1 MKAYIRKRTVPLQ
14 TSSKTFLEFYLYW
27 DGSYLTWPHE
37 RVARFEKRI
46 LKEHTLDPSQWTS
59 SYLDPNYESSITLLF
74 VDSTATTKV
83 VKRTK
88 EDIQN
93 DGIWSVYDDTVPK
106 GNFSDPSQNIEVESQ
121 STLYGIP
128 IDPNIWRILCFGLKH
143 MYGTSPW
150 SECRI
155 QEDPLVVYH
164 GTDKQIVPSIIK
176 EGLKP
181 TFGMLGTGI
190 YFGTFWKS
198 FRFATRTQDY
208 VKREGAI
215 LRCFAFWTSM
225 AYKTGRSDS
234 CACKECAKA
243 LKVRSKQ
250 KREDAIFKTRF
261 CDHQA
266 LLLKFYEAV
275 RALPEA
281 GSPIKNEEYV
291 CLNNSKVYM
300 DTVAYAISTTEH
312 HEALN
317 RALTIL

>member
-1 MKAYIRKRTVPLQ
+1 MKAYIRKRHVTLH
-14 TSSKTFLEFYLYW
+14 TCTKTFFEFYLCW
-27 DGSYLTWPHE
+27 DGSYLTWPRE
-37 RVARFEKRI
+37 RNARFEKRI
-46 LKEHTLDPSQWTS
+46 LKEIQLEKGLWISA
-59 SYLDPNYESSITLLF
+59 YLDQNYEAPVTLLF
-74 VDSTATTKV
+74 VDSTASTKL

-88 EDIQN
+88 DDIQK
-93 DGIWSVYDDTVPK
+93 DGIWSVYDDAVPK
-106 GNFSDPSQNIEVESQ
+106 GHFSDCDLKVPGH
-121 STLYGIP
+121 STVYGIP
-128 IDPNIWRILCFGLKH
+128 IHPNVWRVLCFGLKH
-143 MYGTSPW
+143 IYEQSPW
-150 SECRI
+150 NDCTI
-155 QEDPLVVYH
+155 QNEPLVVYH
-164 GTDKQIVPSIIK
+164 GTDKSVIANIVK
-176 EGLKP
+176 DGLRP

-208 VKREGAI
+208 IKREGAI
-215 LRCFAFWTSM
+215 LRCFAFWTSV
-225 AYKTGRSDS
+225 AYKTGRSDP

-261 CDHQA
+261 CDHEA

-281 GSPIKNEEYV
+281 RSPIKNEEYI
-291 CLNNSKVYM
+291 CLNNSNVYM

-312 HEALN
+312 HEPLN